1 MKRNKSKN
9 TKERRKATAKGAGL
23 LGRFGLMRAPAL
35 ELAETVTTKTLRMV
49 FRNQDGR
56 NVTMTLNDPK
66 DGITQGEIHAAM
78 DLIIDKNAFT
88 SAGGDL
94 VEKRD
99 IKLIS
104 NTSEDLL
111 VLPS

>member
-9 TKERRKATAKGAGL
+9 TRERRKATAKGAGL
-23 LGRFGLMRAPAL
+23 RGKSGARRAPAT
-35 ELAETVTTKTLRMV
+35 ELAETITTKTLRMV

-56 NVTMTLNDPK
+56 NVTITLNDPK
-66 DGITQGEIHAAM
+66 DELTQSEVNAAM
-78 DLIIDKNAFT
+78 DLIIAKNALT
-88 SAGGDL
+88 SNGGDL

-99 IKLIS
+99 VRLIS

-111 VLPS
+111 A